1 MSTAQTAIRI
11 RMRSFFRTLALL
23 ALLCLLPSDYALSES
38 VAEHELKAVFLYNF
52 ANYITWP
59 ESAFINKDSPFNYC
73 LLGRSRIN
81 DSLNA
86 AINNETIKGR
96 KLRLLE
102 FQQPTQLSQCHI
114 IFIHQQDGGYPPDI
128 IKQLAAESILTVGQ
142 DSNFILA
149 GGAISLLQKARKIDL
164 VINMDTIELGRLK
177 VSSKLLR
184 LVKRIRPSSEVSEK

>member
-1 MSTAQTAIRI
+1 M
-11 RMRSFFRTLALL
+11 
-23 ALLCLLPSDYALSES
+23 PSDYTHSES

-59 ESAFINKDSPFNYC
+59 ESAFQNQDSPFNYC

-86 AINNETIKGR
+86 VINNEMIKGR

-114 IFIHQQDGGYPPDI
+114 IFIHQQEVGYPPDLI
-128 IKQLAAESILTVGQ
+128 RQLAAESILTVG
-142 DSNFILA
+142 DDTDFIPA
-149 GGAISLLQKARKIDL
+149 GGAIGLIQEARKIDL
-164 VINMDTIELGRLK
+164 VINMDTIELGPVNTNFVIILG
-177 VSSKLLR
+177 
-184 LVKRIRPSSEVSEK
+184 